1 MSLNNIH
8 HTPQN
13 IFRDNGPANDG
24 SHSVES
30 NKSYHSMITPS
41 PEPMSP
47 LSGFN
52 SNTLLQHSPMSIAYL
67 LNYDSDNSLM
77 LNSSFSLNLNT
88 PTKRLTKKRKADA
101 QPVDSLHTTKTFR
114 HNKENKPATSNSPD
128 TSTAVSVRSRAR
140 PRHSSGMHERAV
152 RKLSAS
158 FARVP
163 MRTPEKLFQLL
174 RPSGSPTRVS
184 GSKVVADVNFTDADY
199 RGLCRV
205 DKSLVCK
212 GFWESIEKVGRVCL
226 PRRSGKTYNM
236 TQMLLFFSMLP
247 EAENLDRVFDS
258 VIDDMSLEDGQYRIK
273 ADKFATT
280 YKNMIQSIFESLSAF
295 VSSQF
300 GRYILLVDEYDIPFI
315 SIHLADWDIKTKKA
329 AQGIMKL
336 LLQTMFKDNIHLRK
350 GLLTGV
356 FEIPLTE
363 LGSGANNIKEIR
375 MIPTEESDIQSSILS
390 ASSPHSGGGLD
401 ALTDSFWFNAKEV
414 ELMLDQSAKTHPS
427 ISTYKPC
434 IMATIKDWYNGY
446 YIGRFRG
453 KYNPWSVSSF
463 IETLC
468 NTLSQTPAPHSAEQ
482 MRAITQSAAR
492 AFWVTTGTTGLIE
505 AQIDK
510 YRGQF
515 VHLAKRLLSDYESF
529 KNPEGRSSRSP
540 APVPLVAT
548 RLNLINYDG
557 NRFSEPGLLTL
568 CLYAGYLTR
577 RESTSVCIP
586 NHEVYQVW
594 LQLFARAVM
603 GSEMADSSANYMRGA
618 LLQELFC
625 GSTELLSTLA
635 ISSHGVLSNH
645 NTYKEKDY
653 ANHVANT
660 LMAVSRFGM
669 LTHPDQRAVSISH
682 VVPIREGHTG
692 IGRCD
697 YAMRLFGSDNQPNRF
712 GVIIEFKLIENHRR
726 DDSRYHERLAAEGLR
741 QISEK
746 NYDSFLLGCLER
758 MDVGMAIGNNVVYS
772 TCQLYRRESVD
783 SPWYPV
789 DSLVDDQSNKSFV

>member
-1 MSLNNIH
+1 MA
-8 HTPQN
+8 PQ
-13 IFRDNGPANDG
+13 
-24 SHSVES
+24 SHS
-30 NKSYHSMITPS
+30 
-41 PEPMSP
+41 
-47 LSGFN
+47 
-52 SNTLLQHSPMSIAYL
+52 
-67 LNYDSDNSLM
+67 
-77 LNSSFSLNLNT
+77 
-88 PTKRLTKKRKADA
+88 
-101 QPVDSLHTTKTFR
+101 
-114 HNKENKPATSNSPD
+114 
-128 TSTAVSVRSRAR
+128 
-140 PRHSSGMHERAV
+140 GMNERAV

-212 GFWESIEKVGRVCL
+212 GFWESVERVARVCL

-247 EAENLDRVFDS
+247 EAENLDRVSDS
-258 VIDDMSLEDGQYRIK
+258 VIDDMSFEDGQVAEMTLAEKCRAK
-273 ADKFATT
+273 REWLFRD
-280 YKNMIQSIFESLSAF
+280 SLLKSMDP
-295 VSSQF
+295 QF
-300 GRYILLVDEYDIPFI
+300 YETHF
-315 SIHLADWDIKTKKA
+315 
-329 AQGIMKL
+329 MK
-336 LLQTMFKDNIHLRK
+336 K

-468 NTLSQTPAPHSAEQ
+468 NTLGQTPAPHSAEQ

-515 VHLAKRLLSDYESF
+515 VLLAKRLLSDYESF

-557 NRFSEPGLLTL
+557 DRFSEPGLLTL

-645 NTYKEKDY
+645 NAYKEKDY

-758 MDVGMAIGNNVVYS
+758 MDVGMAIGNNVVHS

>member
-1 MSLNNIH
+1 MSFNKIY

-13 IFRDNGPANDG
+13 IFRDNGPGNDG
-24 SHSVES
+24 SQSAES

-67 LNYDSDNSLM
+67 LNYDSDNSLL

-88 PTKRLTKKRKADA
+88 PTKRPTRKRKADA
-101 QPVDSLHTTKTFR
+101 QPEDSLHTAKTFR
-114 HNKENKPATSNSPD
+114 HNKENKLVTSNSPT
-128 TSTAVSVRSRAR
+128 TSAAVSVRSRAR
-140 PRHSSGMHERAV
+140 PRHSSGMNERAV

-212 GFWESIEKVGRVCL
+212 GFWESVERVARVCL

-247 EAENLDRVFDS
+247 EAENLDRVSDS
-258 VIDDMSLEDGQYRIK
+258 VIDDMSFEDGQVAEMTLAEKCRAK
-273 ADKFATT
+273 REWLFRD
-280 YKNMIQSIFESLSAF
+280 SLLKSMDP
-295 VSSQF
+295 QF
-300 GRYILLVDEYDIPFI
+300 YETHF
-315 SIHLADWDIKTKKA
+315 
-329 AQGIMKL
+329 MK
-336 LLQTMFKDNIHLRK
+336 K

-468 NTLSQTPAPHSAEQ
+468 NTLGQTPAPHSAEQ

-492 AFWVTTGTTGLIE
+492 AFW
-505 AQIDK
+505 
-510 YRGQF
+510 
-515 VHLAKRLLSDYESF
+515 
-529 KNPEGRSSRSP
+529 
-540 APVPLVAT
+540 
-548 RLNLINYDG
+548 
-557 NRFSEPGLLTL
+557 
-568 CLYAGYLTR
+568 
-577 RESTSVCIP
+577 
-586 NHEVYQVW
+586 
-594 LQLFARAVM
+594 
-603 GSEMADSSANYMRGA
+603 
-618 LLQELFC
+618 
-625 GSTELLSTLA
+625 
-635 ISSHGVLSNH
+635 
-645 NTYKEKDY
+645 
-653 ANHVANT
+653 
-660 LMAVSRFGM
+660 
-669 LTHPDQRAVSISH
+669 
-682 VVPIREGHTG
+682 
-692 IGRCD
+692 
-697 YAMRLFGSDNQPNRF
+697 
-712 GVIIEFKLIENHRR
+712 
-726 DDSRYHERLAAEGLR
+726 
-741 QISEK
+741 
-746 NYDSFLLGCLER
+746 
-758 MDVGMAIGNNVVYS
+758 
-772 TCQLYRRESVD
+772 
-783 SPWYPV
+783 
-789 DSLVDDQSNKSFV
+789 

>member
-258 VIDDMSLEDGQYRIK
+258 VIDDMSLEDGQVTEMSLAEKCRAKREWLFRDSLLKSMDPQFYETHFMKYPVLNISLSRAKGDTLGEFVVNLCGCLVEVAEKWIREYDIANPKQKRNACLEVKELRRCTNKYRKYRIK

-586 NHEVYQVW
+586 NHEVYQ
-594 LQLFARAVM
+594 
-603 GSEMADSSANYMRGA
+603 
-618 LLQELFC
+618 
-625 GSTELLSTLA
+625 
-635 ISSHGVLSNH
+635 
-645 NTYKEKDY
+645 
-653 ANHVANT
+653 
-660 LMAVSRFGM
+660 
-669 LTHPDQRAVSISH
+669 
-682 VVPIREGHTG
+682 
-692 IGRCD
+692 
-697 YAMRLFGSDNQPNRF
+697 
-712 GVIIEFKLIENHRR
+712 
-726 DDSRYHERLAAEGLR
+726 
-741 QISEK
+741 
-746 NYDSFLLGCLER
+746 
-758 MDVGMAIGNNVVYS
+758 
-772 TCQLYRRESVD
+772 
-783 SPWYPV
+783 
-789 DSLVDDQSNKSFV
+789 

>member
-258 VIDDMSLEDGQYRIK
+258 VIDDMSLEDGQV
-273 ADKFATT
+273 TE
-280 YKNMIQSIFESLSAF
+280 MSLAEKCRAKREWLFRDSLLKSMDPQF
-295 VSSQF
+295 YETHFMNQF

-453 KYNPWSVSSF
+453 KYNP
-463 IETLC
+463 
-468 NTLSQTPAPHSAEQ
+468 
-482 MRAITQSAAR
+482 
-492 AFWVTTGTTGLIE
+492 
-505 AQIDK
+505 
-510 YRGQF
+510 
-515 VHLAKRLLSDYESF
+515 
-529 KNPEGRSSRSP
+529 
-540 APVPLVAT
+540 
-548 RLNLINYDG
+548 
-557 NRFSEPGLLTL
+557 
-568 CLYAGYLTR
+568 
-577 RESTSVCIP
+577 
-586 NHEVYQVW
+586 
-594 LQLFARAVM
+594 
-603 GSEMADSSANYMRGA
+603 
-618 LLQELFC
+618 
-625 GSTELLSTLA
+625 
-635 ISSHGVLSNH
+635 
-645 NTYKEKDY
+645 
-653 ANHVANT
+653 
-660 LMAVSRFGM
+660 
-669 LTHPDQRAVSISH
+669 
-682 VVPIREGHTG
+682 
-692 IGRCD
+692 
-697 YAMRLFGSDNQPNRF
+697 
-712 GVIIEFKLIENHRR
+712 
-726 DDSRYHERLAAEGLR
+726 
-741 QISEK
+741 
-746 NYDSFLLGCLER
+746 
-758 MDVGMAIGNNVVYS
+758 
-772 TCQLYRRESVD
+772 
-783 SPWYPV
+783 
-789 DSLVDDQSNKSFV
+789 

>member
-1 MSLNNIH
+1 
-8 HTPQN
+8 
-13 IFRDNGPANDG
+13 
-24 SHSVES
+24 
-30 NKSYHSMITPS
+30 
-41 PEPMSP
+41 
-47 LSGFN
+47 
-52 SNTLLQHSPMSIAYL
+52 
-67 LNYDSDNSLM
+67 
-77 LNSSFSLNLNT
+77 
-88 PTKRLTKKRKADA
+88 
-101 QPVDSLHTTKTFR
+101 
-114 HNKENKPATSNSPD
+114 
-128 TSTAVSVRSRAR
+128 
-140 PRHSSGMHERAV
+140 MHERAV
-152 RKLSAS
+152 CKLSAS

-212 GFWESIEKVGRVCL
+212 GFWESVERVARVCL

-247 EAENLDRVFDS
+247 EAENLDRVSDS
-258 VIDDMSLEDGQYRIK
+258 VIDDMSLEDGQVTEMTLAEKCRAKREWLFRDSLLKSMDPQFYETHFMKYPVLNISLSRAKGDTLGKFIINLCGCLAAVAEKWLQEYEASLTIK
-273 ADKFATT
+273 FSPCVEAIKLRKFIAKFEDLNFEADSFAIG
-280 YKNMIQSIFESLSAF
+280 YSNLIQNMFESLSAF
-295 VSSQF
+295 VASQF

-315 SIHLADWDIKTKKA
+315 SIHLADWDIKSKKA

-468 NTLSQTPAPHSAEQ
+468 NTLGQTPAPHSAEQ

-515 VHLAKRLLSDYESF
+515 VHLAKRLLSDYEIF

-557 NRFSEPGLLTL
+557 DRFSEPGLLTL

-758 MDVGMAIGNNVVYS
+758 MDVSMAIGNNVVHS

-789 DSLVDDQSNKSFV
+789 DSLVDDQSIKSFV